1 MLTQPP
7 LLPPLSPY
15 LARQD
20 ADRKSG
26 FLDPDRRHRESVHA
40 FRTTK
45 EGLARAS
52 QKCLCRRTSP
62 PLSLTQPPLLPH
74 ISRARTQIENLDF
87 CILTDVT
94 ESPYTLSERQ
104 RGPGAGQPKV
114 FVSRGMG
121 ILTQYP
127 TSGKFGNVSS
137 MTIWAPAAH
146 SGLAHGMGIYI
157 TRRYTK
163 NENKIRGIQRE
174 IVLPNGFSDFPRG
187 CFLLVVGV
195 VLQALVKK
203 KKPYT
208 PRPSRPSRPALR
220 YIG

>member
-1 MLTQPP
+1 MPRPLTRHLPSP
-7 LLPPLSPY
+7 LTRHL
-15 LARQD
+15 RR
-20 ADRKSG
+20 AD
-26 FLDPDRRHRESVHA
+26 PA
-40 FRTTK
+40 AMT
-45 EGLARAS
+45 
-52 QKCLCRRTSP
+52 QKCLCRRTSLP
-62 PLSLTQPPLLPH
+62 PYALPQPPLLPP

-87 CILTDVT
+87 WILTDVT
-94 ESPYTLSERQ
+94 ESPYTLSERRKRAW
-104 RGPGAGQPKV
+104 RGPAKSVCVPD
-114 FVSRGMG
+114 GMG
-121 ILTQYP
+121 IPLALTQYP

-203 KKPYT
+203 KKTPYT